1 MRLRQLQAVLEQIA
15 PGRVVTWDLTRG
27 CPASIPISP
36 SVPSLPITDAR
47 TIRNLS
53 ILAQH
58 VWPSWAARSVPG
70 QRDRV
75 LDWIDSERPTHAVVV
90 HPHSTEFVAALQACG
105 ISVFIDMSDVERDK
119 TRQLVRLTPMG
130 PAKLEQLV
138 RLCVIRRWERLY
150 FHLAAEVWAASDA
163 DAARQRFLG
172 GGRVRARAVPN
183 ALDLSH
189 YPWETG
195 PAVCDDSARDIV
207 FPANFDYQPNVVG
220 AKVFRDRAFPAV
232 RSRIPDARFVLV
244 GRDRSGSARA
254 LADSPQIVVTG
265 EVPDTRP
272 YLRRAGIV
280 VVPLFHGSGTR
291 FKILEALALGVPV
304 VTTELGCA
312 GLNVHDGQHLMIRD
326 ITQFADVVTDAL
338 TGQLDREAL
347 SYAGRQLVEAE
358 YTWTAVSELVRDSLG
373 LATP

>member
-1 MRLRQLQAVLEQIA
+1 MPAQL
-15 PGRVVTWDLTRG
+15 
-27 CPASIPISP
+27 
-36 SVPSLPITDAR
+36 
-47 TIRNLS
+47 RNLS

-58 VWPSWAARSVPG
+58 AWPPWATRSVPG

-75 LDWIDSERPTHAVVV
+75 LDWIDSEQPTH
-90 HPHSTEFVAALQACG
+90 
-105 ISVFIDMSDVERDK
+105 
-119 TRQLVRLTPMG
+119 
-130 PAKLEQLV
+130 LEQLV

-150 FHLAAEVWAASDA
+150 FPLAAEVWAASEA

-172 GGRVRARAVPN
+172 GGRVRARAIPN

-195 PAVCDDSARDIV
+195 PAVCDDSVRDIV

-220 AKVFRDRAFPAV
+220 AKVFRDRVFPAV

-244 GRDRSGSARA
+244 GRDRDGSARA

-312 GLNVHDGQHLMIRD
+312 GLNVRDGQHVMIRD
-326 ITQFADVVTDAL
+326 ITQFADVVTAAL

-358 YTWTAVSELVRDSLG
+358 HTWTAVSELVRDSLG
-373 LATP
+373 LAAR